1 MMELLKAKFL
11 NFIFLSILITAI
23 FPFKSYSAMIRPEK
37 AEKSIK
43 RASVQTQ
50 ITNPDHVLP
59 KKGDIAVIVE
69 VDKDYLRRAEAFII
83 DSLIKRGY
91 RVVDEA
97 KMKKIRA
104 ASARAQAAR
113 LALFGEESKILKI
126 SSHYNVA
133 ATVIAN
139 IVSDQPKENEFGFYI
154 GTASAAFLVI
164 KSNGI
169 RLGGKI
175 SESKKIA
182 SSEAEAKR
190 QAFDAAM
197 QKGIVQIF

>member
-1 MMELLKAKFL
+1 MKILKTKFL
-11 NFIFLSILITAI
+11 NLILLSILIITV
-23 FPFKSYSAMIRPEK
+23 FPLSSHSAMIRQEK

-43 RASVQTQ
+43 RTSVQTQ
-50 ITNPDHVLP
+50 ITNSDHVLP
-59 KKGDIAVIVE
+59 RKGDIAVIVE
-69 VDKDYLRRAEAFII
+69 ADKDYLRRAEAFIV
-83 DSLIKRGY
+83 DNLIKRGY

-113 LALFGEESKILKI
+113 LALFGEESKILRI
-126 SSHYNVA
+126 SSHYSVA

-139 IVSDQPKENEFGFYI
+139 IISDQPKENEFGFYV

-182 SSEAEAKR
+182 SSEAEVRR
-190 QAFDAAM
+190 QAVDDAM
-197 QKGIVQIF
+197 QKGIIQIF